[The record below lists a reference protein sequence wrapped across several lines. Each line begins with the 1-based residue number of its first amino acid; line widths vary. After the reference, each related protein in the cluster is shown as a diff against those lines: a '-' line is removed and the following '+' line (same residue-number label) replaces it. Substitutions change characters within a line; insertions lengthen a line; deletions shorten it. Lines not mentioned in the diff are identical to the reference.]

1 MKEDTYEHITEK
13 RRRYH
18 TGFGRFQTAVK
29 SADLSGGKDRCGQ
42 CGGVCPSDPDPKSG
56 EHGEGDP
63 CPGQQCWWG
72 DQLMI
77 YDAIQGSRAPVELYC
92 IGHAYS
98 MAAVIVACGSH
109 GRYILPH
116 GEMMIHE
123 PMLGQQVAGN
133 SSSIRSI
140 SEGLLEMKG
149 RINRLLAK
157 HTKRSEEEI
166 EKATAYDHFFS
177 PEESVEFGLCDEI
190 VGFEKILE
198 PIL

>member
-1 MKEDTYEHITEK
+1 
-13 RRRYH
+13 
-18 TGFGRFQTAVK
+18 
-29 SADLSGGKDRCGQ
+29 
-42 CGGVCPSDPDPKSG
+42 
-56 EHGEGDP
+56 
-63 CPGQQCWWG
+63 
-72 DQLMI
+72 
-77 YDAIQGSRAPVELYC
+77 
-92 IGHAYS
+92 
-98 MAAVIVACGSH
+98 
-109 GRYILPH
+109 
-116 GEMMIHE
+116 MMIHE

>member
-1 MKEDTYEHITEK
+1 
-13 RRRYH
+13 
-18 TGFGRFQTAVK
+18 
-29 SADLSGGKDRCGQ
+29 
-42 CGGVCPSDPDPKSG
+42 
-56 EHGEGDP
+56 
-63 CPGQQCWWG
+63 
-72 DQLMI
+72 MI